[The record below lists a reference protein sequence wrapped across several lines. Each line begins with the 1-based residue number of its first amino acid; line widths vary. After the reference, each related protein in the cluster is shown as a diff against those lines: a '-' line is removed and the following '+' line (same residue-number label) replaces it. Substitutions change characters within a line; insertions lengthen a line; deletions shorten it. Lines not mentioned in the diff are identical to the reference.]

1 MRDWNNT
8 NHNFDESPDPWAQI
22 ITEIISKIVG
32 AKTST
37 TFKFEN
43 LEIDSPPVKDSYDND
58 LVRVKWIINGK
69 ILLTTTDLIEP

>member
-8 NHNFDESPDPWAQI
+8 SHNFDESPDPWAQI
-22 ITEIISKIVG
+22 ITEII
-32 AKTST
+32 
-37 TFKFEN
+37 
-43 LEIDSPPVKDSYDND
+43 DSPPVKDSSDND